1 MSGYRFLLNVCSNS
15 CNCCDVKCVR
25 WRRCRLFFLSFF
37 VSSLATICS
46 SCITKFVF
54 STLTFVSFIDRLPA
68 IFIQRTKSR
77 EKISSDDPGW
87 MLMSGGGFTFIL
99 SISILIS
106 DIGWWLKMQL
116 SDVQTVCDACHRC
129 VAVVTEITS
138 FGPYC
143 NRFKNWKK
151 NIVNKLRCKKDNSK
165 KIVRFKCQLRINV
178 Y

>member
-68 IFIQRTKSR
+68 IYSVNEIER
-77 EKISSDDPGW
+77 KISSNDPGW
-87 MLMSGGGFTFIL
+87 MLMRERIYLHSFDLYSYFWYWMMIENAIEWCPNCLRRLSSMCGCCHGNHQFRPIL
-99 SISILIS
+99 KSM
-106 DIGWWLKMQL
+106 LKL
-116 SDVQTVCDACHRC
+116 
-129 VAVVTEITS
+129 
-138 FGPYC
+138 G
-143 NRFKNWKK
+143 KN
-151 NIVNKLRCKKDNSK
+151 SE
-165 KIVRFKCQLRINV
+165 
-178 Y
+178 